1 MAALQR
7 RAATTGVGARG
18 VLRDATVREVGFAQY
33 LMYQYLRT
41 VGYIVVYLSQS
52 VAISGYNMDRNLLD
66 DGAIVREVGII
77 TFDLWKIFKQ
87 RILSAFSVHMLD
99 YERC

>member
-1 MAALQR
+1 
-7 RAATTGVGARG
+7 
-18 VLRDATVREVGFAQY
+18 
-33 LMYQYLRT
+33 
-41 VGYIVVYLSQS
+41 
-52 VAISGYNMDRNLLD
+52 MDRNLLD

>member
-1 MAALQR
+1 M
-7 RAATTGVGARG
+7 
-18 VLRDATVREVGFAQY
+18 
-33 LMYQYLRT
+33 RT
-41 VGYIVVYLSQS
+41 INTDTLSQS

-66 DGAIVREVGII
+66 YGAIVREVGII

>member
-1 MAALQR
+1 MAALR
-7 RAATTGVGARG
+7 RRGATTGVGARG
-18 VLRDATVREVGFAQY
+18 VLRDATVREVRFAQY

-52 VAISGYNMDRNLLD
+52 VAISGYNMVRNLLD

-99 YERC
+99 YEIC